1 VQATADFTAKK
12 IGLSEAALSAICG
25 VFAGYPAIRR
35 VLLYGS
41 RAKGS
46 YRPGSDIDL
55 TVDGSGVTE
64 NERLE
69 MESRLDDLLLPNK
82 IDLSLVSSIKNPSL
96 LDHIQRVGIVIY
108 ETCKTS
114 QKARLSNH

>member
-1 VQATADFTAKK
+1 MQATADFTAKK
-12 IGLSEAALSAICG
+12 IGLSGAAVSAICG
-25 VFAGYPAIRR
+25 AFADYPAIRR
-35 VLLYGS
+35 VLIYGS

-55 TVDGSGVTE
+55 TIDGAGVTE

-69 MESRLDDLLLPNK
+69 MESRLDDLLLPNT
-82 IDLSLVSSIKNPSL
+82 IDLSLLTTIKTSSL

-108 ETCKTS
+108 ES
-114 QKARLSNH
+114 PQALQISSAQ